1 MKGGEREGTM
11 ATSHKQWE
19 TRGKTTNSDNKQ
31 REHTTSRQN
40 REQNG
45 EGEGKRKHTRTT
57 KTPILACIIRN
68 KVHLAVCANFGH
80 GNQAMS
86 I

>member
-40 REQNG
+40 RETEWGGRREEEAHKNHQDPNPG
-45 EGEGKRKHTRTT
+45 MHHPE
-57 KTPILACIIRN
+57 
-68 KVHLAVCANFGH
+68 
-80 GNQAMS
+80 
-86 I
+86 